1 MLWTL
6 CYAILKEL
14 QHQRQSA
21 CSLEQAA
28 RDGDT
33 DAMARAL
40 VLAYGLVPTSWK
52 CTSFVYKWLFDFV
65 SAGTVVVV
73 AVVVYCVLR
82 HATQES
88 WEMFIRFEIFN

>member
-1 MLWTL
+1 M
-6 CYAILKEL
+6 
-14 QHQRQSA
+14 
-21 CSLEQAA
+21 EQAA

-33 DAMARAL
+33 DATARAL

-65 SAGTVVVV
+65 LAGAVVVVV

-82 HATQES
+82 HAAQES